1 MIFATFAS
9 TTNPKSPPKAVFY
22 TLCNGKFPH
31 NNKTI
36 TFNRQTAMNVAI
48 IKYNAGNIF
57 SVDCALRRIGVTAE
71 ITDNPEKIR
80 KADKVIFPG
89 VGEASSAMAHLRA
102 NRLDDVIRNL
112 SQPLLGI
119 CIGQQLLCTHS
130 EEGDT
135 DCIGI
140 FDVPV
145 KRFQPSEGLKIPHMG
160 WNQLQ
165 VTEENPLLPQALD
178 RHFVYYV
185 HSFYVP
191 LNSWTI
197 AKTEYIGEFSAAMR
211 KDNFFATQFHPEKSG
226 GIGEQILKNF
236 IEL

>member
-1 MIFATFAS
+1 
-9 TTNPKSPPKAVFY
+9 
-22 TLCNGKFPH
+22 
-31 NNKTI
+31 
-36 TFNRQTAMNVAI
+36 MNVAI

-57 SVDCALRRIGVTAE
+57 SVDCALRRIGITAE
-71 ITDNPEKIR
+71 ITDDPEKIR

-89 VGEASSAMAHLRA
+89 VGEASSAMAHLRHH
-102 NRLDDVIRNL
+102 RLDEVIRNL

-119 CIGQQLLCTHS
+119 CIGQQLLCAHS

-145 KRFQPSEGLKIPHMG
+145 KRFQPSADGLKIPHMG
-160 WNQLQ
+160 WNRVKL
-165 VTEENPLLPQALD
+165 TTENPLLTEALD
-178 RHFVYYV
+178 NNFVYYV

-191 LNSWTI
+191 LNCWTI

-226 GIGEQILKNF
+226 VVGERILKNF

>member
-1 MIFATFAS
+1 
-9 TTNPKSPPKAVFY
+9 
-22 TLCNGKFPH
+22 
-31 NNKTI
+31 
-36 TFNRQTAMNVAI
+36 MNVAI

-71 ITDNPEKIR
+71 ITDDPEKIR

-89 VGEASSAMAHLRA
+89 VGEASSAMAHLRHH
-102 NRLDDVIRNL
+102 RLDEVIRNL

-119 CIGQQLLCTHS
+119 CIGQQLLCAHS

-145 KRFQPSEGLKIPHMG
+145 KRFQPSADGLKIPHMG
-160 WNQLQ
+160 WNRVQL
-165 VTEENPLLPQALD
+165 TTENPLLTEALD
-178 RHFVYYV
+178 NNFVYYV

-191 LNSWTI
+191 LNCWTI

-226 GIGEQILKNF
+226 DVGERILKNF

>member
-1 MIFATFAS
+1 
-9 TTNPKSPPKAVFY
+9 
-22 TLCNGKFPH
+22 
-31 NNKTI
+31 
-36 TFNRQTAMNVAI
+36 MNVAI
-48 IKYNAGNIF
+48 IKYNAGNIC
-57 SVDCALRRIGVTAE
+57 SVDCALRRIGITAE
-71 ITDNPEKIR
+71 ITDDPEKIR

-89 VGEASSAMAHLRA
+89 VGEASSAMAHLRHH
-102 NRLDDVIRNL
+102 RLDEVIRNL

-119 CIGQQLLCTHS
+119 CIGQQLLCAHS

-145 KRFQPSEGLKIPHMG
+145 KRFQPSTDGLKIPHMG
-160 WNQLQ
+160 WNRVQL
-165 VTEENPLLPQALD
+165 TTENPLLTEALD
-178 RHFVYYV
+178 NNFVYYV

-191 LNSWTI
+191 LNCWTI

-226 GIGEQILKNF
+226 DVGERILKNF

>member
-1 MIFATFAS
+1 
-9 TTNPKSPPKAVFY
+9 
-22 TLCNGKFPH
+22 
-31 NNKTI
+31 
-36 TFNRQTAMNVAI
+36 MNVAI

-71 ITDNPEKIR
+71 ITDDPEKIS

-89 VGEASSAMAHLRA
+89 VGEASSAMAHLRHH
-102 NRLDDVIRNL
+102 RLDEVIRNL

-119 CIGQQLLCTHS
+119 CIGQQLLCAHS
-130 EEGDT
+130 QEGDT

-145 KRFQPSEGLKIPHMG
+145 KRFQPSADGLKIPHMG
-160 WNQLQ
+160 WNRVQL
-165 VTEENPLLPQALD
+165 TTENPLLTEALD
-178 RHFVYYV
+178 NNFVYYV

-191 LNSWTI
+191 LNCWTI
-197 AKTEYIGEFSAAMR
+197 AKTKYIGEFSAAMR

-226 GIGEQILKNF
+226 DVGERILKNF

>member
-1 MIFATFAS
+1 
-9 TTNPKSPPKAVFY
+9 
-22 TLCNGKFPH
+22 
-31 NNKTI
+31 
-36 TFNRQTAMNVAI
+36 MNVAI

-71 ITDNPEKIR
+71 ITDDPEKIR

-89 VGEASSAMAHLRA
+89 VGEASSAMAHLRHH
-102 NRLDDVIRNL
+102 RLDEVIRNL

-119 CIGQQLLCTHS
+119 CIGQQLLCAHS

-145 KRFQPSEGLKIPHMG
+145 KRFQPSADGLKIPHMG
-160 WNQLQ
+160 WNRIQL
-165 VTEENPLLPQALD
+165 TTENPLLTEALD
-178 RHFVYYV
+178 NNFVYYV

-191 LNSWTI
+191 LNCWTI

-226 GIGEQILKNF
+226 DVGERILKNF

>member
-1 MIFATFAS
+1 
-9 TTNPKSPPKAVFY
+9 
-22 TLCNGKFPH
+22 
-31 NNKTI
+31 
-36 TFNRQTAMNVAI
+36 MNVAI

-71 ITDNPEKIR
+71 ITDDPEKIR

-89 VGEASSAMAHLRA
+89 VGEASSAMAHLRHH
-102 NRLDDVIRNL
+102 RLDEVIRNL

-119 CIGQQLLCTHS
+119 CIGQQLLCAHS

-145 KRFQPSEGLKIPHMG
+145 KRFQPSADGLKIPHMG
-160 WNQLQ
+160 WNRVQL
-165 VTEENPLLPQALD
+165 TTENPLLTEALD
-178 RHFVYYV
+178 NNFVYYV

-191 LNSWTI
+191 LNCWTI

-211 KDNFFATQFHPEKSG
+211 KDNFFATQFHPEKSEDV
-226 GIGEQILKNF
+226 GERILKNF

>member
-1 MIFATFAS
+1 
-9 TTNPKSPPKAVFY
+9 
-22 TLCNGKFPH
+22 
-31 NNKTI
+31 
-36 TFNRQTAMNVAI
+36 MNVAI

-71 ITDNPEKIR
+71 ITDDPEKIR

-89 VGEASSAMAHLRA
+89 VGEASSAMAHLRHH
-102 NRLDDVIRNL
+102 RLDEVIRNL

-119 CIGQQLLCTHS
+119 CIGQQLLCAHS

-145 KRFQPSEGLKIPHMG
+145 KRFQPSADGLKIPHMG
-160 WNQLQ
+160 WNRVKL
-165 VTEENPLLPQALD
+165 TTENPLLTEALD
-178 RHFVYYV
+178 NNFVYYV

-191 LNSWTI
+191 LNCWTI

-226 GIGEQILKNF
+226 DVGERILKNF

>member
-1 MIFATFAS
+1 
-9 TTNPKSPPKAVFY
+9 
-22 TLCNGKFPH
+22 
-31 NNKTI
+31 
-36 TFNRQTAMNVAI
+36 MNVAI

-71 ITDNPEKIR
+71 ITDDPEKIS

-89 VGEASSAMAHLRA
+89 VGEASSAMAHLRHH
-102 NRLDDVIRNL
+102 RLDEVIRNL

-119 CIGQQLLCTHS
+119 CIGQQLLCAHS

-145 KRFQPSEGLKIPHMG
+145 KRFQPSADGLKIPHMG
-160 WNQLQ
+160 WNRVQL
-165 VTEENPLLPQALD
+165 TTENPLLTEALD
-178 RHFVYYV
+178 NNFVYYV

-191 LNSWTI
+191 LNCWTI
-197 AKTEYIGEFSAAMR
+197 AKTKYIGEFSAAMR

-226 GIGEQILKNF
+226 DVGERILKNF

>member
-1 MIFATFAS
+1 
-9 TTNPKSPPKAVFY
+9 
-22 TLCNGKFPH
+22 
-31 NNKTI
+31 
-36 TFNRQTAMNVAI
+36 MNVAI

-71 ITDNPEKIR
+71 ITDDPEIIS

-89 VGEASSAMAHLRA
+89 VGEASSAMTHLRHH
-102 NRLDDVIRNL
+102 RLDEVIRNL

-119 CIGQQLLCTHS
+119 CIGQQLLCAHS

-135 DCIGI
+135 DSIGI

-145 KRFQPSEGLKIPHMG
+145 KRFQPSADGLKIPHMG
-160 WNQLQ
+160 WNRVKL
-165 VTEENPLLPQALD
+165 TTENPLLTEALD
-178 RHFVYYV
+178 NNFVYYV

-191 LNSWTI
+191 LNCWTI
-197 AKTEYIGEFSAAMR
+197 AKTKYIGEFSAAMR

-226 GIGEQILKNF
+226 DVGERILKNF

>member
-1 MIFATFAS
+1 
-9 TTNPKSPPKAVFY
+9 
-22 TLCNGKFPH
+22 
-31 NNKTI
+31 
-36 TFNRQTAMNVAI
+36 MNVAI

-57 SVDCALRRIGVTAE
+57 SVDCALRRIGITAE
-71 ITDNPEKIR
+71 ITDDPEKIR

-89 VGEASSAMAHLRA
+89 VGEASSAMAHLRHH
-102 NRLDDVIRNL
+102 RLDEVIRNL

-119 CIGQQLLCTHS
+119 CIGQQLLCAHS

-140 FDVPV
+140 FNVPV
-145 KRFQPSEGLKIPHMG
+145 KRFQPSADGLKIPHMG
-160 WNQLQ
+160 WNRVQL
-165 VTEENPLLPQALD
+165 TTENPLLTEALD
-178 RHFVYYV
+178 NNFVYYV

-191 LNSWTI
+191 LNCWTI

-226 GIGEQILKNF
+226 DVGERILKNF

>member
-1 MIFATFAS
+1 
-9 TTNPKSPPKAVFY
+9 
-22 TLCNGKFPH
+22 
-31 NNKTI
+31 
-36 TFNRQTAMNVAI
+36 MNVAI

-57 SVDCALRRIGVTAE
+57 SVDCALRRIGATAE
-71 ITDNPEKIR
+71 IPDDPEKIS

-89 VGEASSAMAHLRA
+89 VGEASSAMTHLRHH
-102 NRLDDVIRNL
+102 RLDEVIRNL

-119 CIGQQLLCTHS
+119 CIGQQLLCAHS

-145 KRFQPSEGLKIPHMG
+145 KRFQPSADGLKIPHMG
-160 WNQLQ
+160 WNRVKL
-165 VTEENPLLPQALD
+165 TTENPLLTEALD
-178 RHFVYYV
+178 NNFVYYV

-191 LNSWTI
+191 LNCWTI
-197 AKTEYIGEFSAAMR
+197 AKTKYIGEFSAAMR

-226 GIGEQILKNF
+226 DVGERILKNF

>member
-1 MIFATFAS
+1 
-9 TTNPKSPPKAVFY
+9 
-22 TLCNGKFPH
+22 
-31 NNKTI
+31 
-36 TFNRQTAMNVAI
+36 MNVAI

-71 ITDNPEKIR
+71 ITDDPEKIS

-89 VGEASSAMAHLRA
+89 VGEASSAMTHLRHH
-102 NRLDDVIRNL
+102 RLDEVIRNL

-119 CIGQQLLCTHS
+119 CIGQQLLCAHS

-145 KRFQPSEGLKIPHMG
+145 NRFQPSADGLKIPHMG
-160 WNQLQ
+160 WNRVKL
-165 VTEENPLLPQALD
+165 TTENPLLTEALD
-178 RHFVYYV
+178 NNFVYYV

-191 LNSWTI
+191 LNCWTI
-197 AKTEYIGEFSAAMR
+197 AKTKYIGEFSAAMR

-226 GIGEQILKNF
+226 DVGERILKNF

>member
-1 MIFATFAS
+1 
-9 TTNPKSPPKAVFY
+9 
-22 TLCNGKFPH
+22 
-31 NNKTI
+31 
-36 TFNRQTAMNVAI
+36 MNVAI

-71 ITDNPEKIR
+71 ITDDPEKIR

-89 VGEASSAMAHLRA
+89 VGEASSAMAHLRHH
-102 NRLDDVIRNL
+102 RLDEVIRNL

-119 CIGQQLLCTHS
+119 CIGQQLLCAHS

-145 KRFQPSEGLKIPHMG
+145 KRFQPSDDGLKIPHMG
-160 WNQLQ
+160 WNRIQL
-165 VTEENPLLPQALD
+165 TTENPLLTEALD
-178 RHFVYYV
+178 NNFVYYV

-191 LNSWTI
+191 LNCWTI

-226 GIGEQILKNF
+226 DVGERILKNF

>member
-1 MIFATFAS
+1 
-9 TTNPKSPPKAVFY
+9 
-22 TLCNGKFPH
+22 
-31 NNKTI
+31 
-36 TFNRQTAMNVAI
+36 MNVAI

-57 SVDCALRRIGVTAE
+57 SVDCALRRIGITAE
-71 ITDNPEKIR
+71 ITDDPEKIR

-89 VGEASSAMAHLRA
+89 VGEASSAMAHLRHH
-102 NRLDDVIRNL
+102 RLDEVIRNL

-119 CIGQQLLCTHS
+119 CIGQQLLCAHS
-130 EEGDT
+130 EEGNT

-145 KRFQPSEGLKIPHMG
+145 KRFQPSTDGLKIPHMG
-160 WNQLQ
+160 WNRIQL
-165 VTEENPLLPQALD
+165 TTENPLLTEALD
-178 RHFVYYV
+178 NNFVYYV

-191 LNSWTI
+191 LNCWTI

-211 KDNFFATQFHPEKSG
+211 KDNFLATQFHPEKSG
-226 GIGEQILKNF
+226 DVGERILKNF

>member
-1 MIFATFAS
+1 
-9 TTNPKSPPKAVFY
+9 
-22 TLCNGKFPH
+22 
-31 NNKTI
+31 
-36 TFNRQTAMNVAI
+36 MNVAI

-71 ITDNPEKIR
+71 ITDDPEKIS

-89 VGEASSAMAHLRA
+89 VGEASSAMTHLRHH
-102 NRLDDVIRNL
+102 RLDEVIRNL

-119 CIGQQLLCTHS
+119 CIGQQLLCAHS

-140 FDVPV
+140 FDMPE
-145 KRFQPSEGLKIPHMG
+145 KRFQPSADGLKIPHMG
-160 WNQLQ
+160 WNRVKL
-165 VTEENPLLPQALD
+165 TTENPLLTEALD
-178 RHFVYYV
+178 NNFVYYV

-191 LNSWTI
+191 LNCWTI
-197 AKTEYIGEFSAAMR
+197 AKTKYIGEFSAAMR

-226 GIGEQILKNF
+226 DVGERILKNF

>member
-1 MIFATFAS
+1 
-9 TTNPKSPPKAVFY
+9 
-22 TLCNGKFPH
+22 
-31 NNKTI
+31 
-36 TFNRQTAMNVAI
+36 MNVAI

-71 ITDNPEKIR
+71 ITDDPEKIR

-89 VGEASSAMAHLRA
+89 VGEASSAMAHLRHH
-102 NRLDDVIRNL
+102 RLDEVIRNL

-119 CIGQQLLCTHS
+119 CIGQQLLCAHS

-145 KRFQPSEGLKIPHMG
+145 KRFQPSADGLKIPHMG
-160 WNQLQ
+160 WNRVKL
-165 VTEENPLLPQALD
+165 TTENPLLTEALD
-178 RHFVYYV
+178 NNFVYYV

-191 LNSWTI
+191 LNCWTI

-226 GIGEQILKNF
+226 DVGERILKKF

>member
-1 MIFATFAS
+1 
-9 TTNPKSPPKAVFY
+9 
-22 TLCNGKFPH
+22 
-31 NNKTI
+31 
-36 TFNRQTAMNVAI
+36 MNVAI

-71 ITDNPEKIR
+71 ITDDPEKIS

-89 VGEASSAMAHLRA
+89 VGEASSAMTHLRHH
-102 NRLDDVIRNL
+102 RLDEVIRNL

-119 CIGQQLLCTHS
+119 CIGQQLLCAHS
-130 EEGDT
+130 EAGDT

-145 KRFQPSEGLKIPHMG
+145 KRFQPSADGLKIPHMG
-160 WNQLQ
+160 WNRVKL
-165 VTEENPLLPQALD
+165 TTENPLLTEALD
-178 RHFVYYV
+178 NNFVYYV

-191 LNSWTI
+191 LNCWTI
-197 AKTEYIGEFSAAMR
+197 AKTKYIGEFSAAMR

-226 GIGEQILKNF
+226 DVGERILKNF

>member
-1 MIFATFAS
+1 
-9 TTNPKSPPKAVFY
+9 
-22 TLCNGKFPH
+22 
-31 NNKTI
+31 
-36 TFNRQTAMNVAI
+36 MNVAI

-71 ITDNPEKIR
+71 ITDDPEKIS

-89 VGEASSAMAHLRA
+89 VGEASSAMTHLRHH
-102 NRLDDVIRNL
+102 RLDEVIRNL

-119 CIGQQLLCTHS
+119 CIGQQLLCAHS

-145 KRFQPSEGLKIPHMG
+145 KRFQPSADGLKIPHMG
-160 WNQLQ
+160 WNRVKL
-165 VTEENPLLPQALD
+165 TTENPLLTEALD
-178 RHFVYYV
+178 NNFVYYV

-191 LNSWTI
+191 LNCWTI
-197 AKTEYIGEFSAAMR
+197 AKTKYVGEFSAAMR

-226 GIGEQILKNF
+226 DVGERILKNF

>member
-1 MIFATFAS
+1 
-9 TTNPKSPPKAVFY
+9 
-22 TLCNGKFPH
+22 
-31 NNKTI
+31 
-36 TFNRQTAMNVAI
+36 MNVAI

-71 ITDNPEKIR
+71 ITDDPEKIR

-89 VGEASSAMAHLRA
+89 VGEASSAMAHLRHH
-102 NRLDDVIRNL
+102 RLDEVIRNL

-119 CIGQQLLCTHS
+119 CIGQQLLCAHS

-145 KRFQPSEGLKIPHMG
+145 KRFLPSADGLKIPHMG
-160 WNQLQ
+160 WNRVQL
-165 VTEENPLLPQALD
+165 TTENPLLTEALD
-178 RHFVYYV
+178 NNFVYYV

-191 LNSWTI
+191 LNCWTI

-226 GIGEQILKNF
+226 DVGERILKDF

>member
-1 MIFATFAS
+1 
-9 TTNPKSPPKAVFY
+9 
-22 TLCNGKFPH
+22 
-31 NNKTI
+31 
-36 TFNRQTAMNVAI
+36 MNVAI

-71 ITDNPEKIR
+71 ITDDPEKIR

-89 VGEASSAMAHLRA
+89 VGEASSAMAHLRHH
-102 NRLDDVIRNL
+102 RLDEVIRNL

-119 CIGQQLLCTHS
+119 CIGQQLLCAHS

-145 KRFQPSEGLKIPHMG
+145 KRFQPSADGLKIPHMG
-160 WNQLQ
+160 WNRVQL
-165 VTEENPLLPQALD
+165 TTENPLLTEALD
-178 RHFVYYV
+178 NNFVYYV

-191 LNSWTI
+191 LNCWTI
-197 AKTEYIGEFSAAMR
+197 AKTKYIGEFSAAMR

-226 GIGEQILKNF
+226 DVGERILKNF

>member
-1 MIFATFAS
+1 
-9 TTNPKSPPKAVFY
+9 
-22 TLCNGKFPH
+22 
-31 NNKTI
+31 
-36 TFNRQTAMNVAI
+36 MNVAI

-71 ITDNPEKIR
+71 ITDDPEKIS

-89 VGEASSAMAHLRA
+89 VGEASSAMTHLRHH
-102 NRLDDVIRNL
+102 RLDEVIRNL

-119 CIGQQLLCTHS
+119 CIGQQLLCAHS

-145 KRFQPSEGLKIPHMG
+145 KRFQPSADGLKIPHMG
-160 WNQLQ
+160 WNRVKL
-165 VTEENPLLPQALD
+165 TTENPLLTEALD
-178 RHFVYYV
+178 NNFVYYV

-191 LNSWTI
+191 LNCWTI
-197 AKTEYIGEFSAAMR
+197 AKTKYIREFSAAMR

-226 GIGEQILKNF
+226 DVGERILKNF

>member
-1 MIFATFAS
+1 
-9 TTNPKSPPKAVFY
+9 
-22 TLCNGKFPH
+22 
-31 NNKTI
+31 
-36 TFNRQTAMNVAI
+36 MNVAI

-71 ITDNPEKIR
+71 ITDDPEKIR

-89 VGEASSAMAHLRA
+89 VGEASSAMAHLRHH
-102 NRLDDVIRNL
+102 RLDEVIRNL

-119 CIGQQLLCTHS
+119 CIGQQLLCAHS

-145 KRFQPSEGLKIPHMG
+145 KRFQPSADGLKIPHMG
-160 WNQLQ
+160 WNRVQL
-165 VTEENPLLPQALD
+165 TTENPLLTEALD
-178 RHFVYYV
+178 NNFVYYV

-191 LNSWTI
+191 LNCWTI

-226 GIGEQILKNF
+226 DVGERILINF

>member
-1 MIFATFAS
+1 
-9 TTNPKSPPKAVFY
+9 
-22 TLCNGKFPH
+22 
-31 NNKTI
+31 
-36 TFNRQTAMNVAI
+36 MNVAI

-71 ITDNPEKIR
+71 ITDDPEKIS

-89 VGEASSAMAHLRA
+89 VGEASSAMTHLRHH
-102 NRLDDVIRNL
+102 RLDEVIRNL

-119 CIGQQLLCTHS
+119 CIGQQLLCAHS

-145 KRFQPSEGLKIPHMG
+145 KRFQPSADGLKIPHMG
-160 WNQLQ
+160 WNRVKL
-165 VTEENPLLPQALD
+165 TTENPLLTEALD
-178 RHFVYYV
+178 NNFVYYV

-191 LNSWTI
+191 LSCWTI
-197 AKTEYIGEFSAAMR
+197 AKTKYIGEFSAAMR

-226 GIGEQILKNF
+226 DVGERILKNF